1 MGAKNRSSYAS
12 PCSQLRAEYHDCFNR
27 FSSLSL
33 SLPLSPC
40 RKKVRERERYPSLR
54 GARFRPL
61 FVADG
66 SKLGG
71 DRRWYSEK
79 FSKGQWDKE
88 ECVAEWEKY
97 RACLAQH
104 LEDRHLR
111 RLLAEADPAAFPKEE
126 DPAHSADGSSGR

>member
-12 PCSQLRAEYHDCFNR
+12 PCSQLRAEYHDCFN
-27 FSSLSL
+27 
-33 SLPLSPC
+33 
-40 RKKVRERERYPSLR
+40 
-54 GARFRPL
+54 
-61 FVADG
+61 
-66 SKLGG
+66 
-71 DRRWYSEK
+71 RWYSEK